1 MFILYGE
8 FLMRK
13 NWLLILLLGL
23 TAYSVNAEEL
33 KIGFVNVP
41 RILEGAPQAA
51 QAKKDLEREFA
62 PRDKKLVA
70 MQKQLQT
77 LEKRMLKDGDVM
89 SQSEQQKMEREA
101 ISLKRDAKRAQD
113 EFREDFNIRRNEELA
128 KLQKVVFDAIQALA
142 KEKNFDLLV
151 TDGVVFASERVDVT
165 ADIEAKL
172 NFSK

>member
-1 MFILYGE
+1 
-8 FLMRK
+8 MRK

-23 TAYSVNAEEL
+23 TTYSVNAEEM

-51 QAKKDLEREFA
+51 QAKKDLEKEFA

-70 MQKQLQT
+70 MQKQLQK
-77 LEKRMLKDGDVM
+77 LEEKMQKDGDVM

-101 ISLKRDAKRAQD
+101 ISLKRDAKRAQE

-128 KLQKVVFDAIQALA
+128 KLQKVVFEAIQALA

-165 ADIEAKL
+165 AEIEAKL
-172 NFSK
+172 NISK

>member
-1 MFILYGE
+1 
-8 FLMRK
+8 MRK

-23 TAYSVNAEEL
+23 TAYSVNAEEM

-51 QAKKDLEREFA
+51 QAKKDLEKEFA

-70 MQKQLQT
+70 MQKQLQK
-77 LEKRMLKDGDVM
+77 LEEKMQKDGDVM

-101 ISLKRDAKRAQD
+101 ISLKRDAKRAQE

-128 KLQKVVFDAIQALA
+128 KLQKVVFEAIQALA

-165 ADIEAKL
+165 AEIEAKL
-172 NFSK
+172 NISK

>member
-1 MFILYGE
+1 
-8 FLMRK
+8 MRK

-23 TAYSVNAEEL
+23 TAYSVSAEEM

-70 MQKQLQT
+70 MQKQLQK
-77 LEKRMLKDGDVM
+77 LEEKMLKDGDVM

-101 ISLKRDAKRAQD
+101 ISLKRDAKRAQE
-113 EFREDFNIRRNEELA
+113 EFREDFNIRRNEELS
-128 KLQKVVFDAIQALA
+128 KLQKVVFEAIQSLA

-151 TDGVVFASERVDVT
+151 TDGVVFASKRVDVT
-165 ADIEAKL
+165 AEIEAKL
-172 NFSK
+172 NISK